1 MPPRQHNPLHP
12 SLLPV
17 LGVLL
22 AGSLHLPCRADST
35 SSFSASDSASASVG
49 SLSDSV
55 QGSSNSSSKTTHL
68 VAGDYR
74 IEDMQVVQ
82 NPDPSHA
89 AQMRLRLVAVKAQ
102 GSQDGHESPTDGALW
117 LTLPQTTAAQAGL
130 ALGQTVQAQAR
141 PYGLVLANPKPFY
154 VLLDDR
160 SLDDLHTRLVTL

>member
-1 MPPRQHNPLHP
+1 M
-12 SLLPV
+12 
-17 LGVLL
+17 GVLL
-22 AGSLHLPCRADST
+22 AGSLHLPCQADST

-82 NPDPSHA
+82 NPDPSSA
-89 AQMRLRLVAVKAQ
+89 AQMRLRLVAVRAQ
-102 GSQDGHESPTDGALW
+102 GSQDGQESPAGGALW
-117 LTLPQTTAAQAGL
+117 LTLPQTTAKQAGL
-130 ALGQTVQAQAR
+130 ALGQTLQAQAR
-141 PYGLVLANPKPFY
+141 PYGLVLANPQPFY
-154 VLLDDR
+154 VLLDER